1 MITYAALSPHPPL
14 LIPEIGGERI
24 QDVAATVEG
33 MQQMARELVDS
44 YPETVVF
51 LTPHGNV
58 FSDAVSALSEV
69 TLEGDFSDF
78 GNHNKRTSCQKDRKS
93 VV

>member
-58 FSDAVSALSEV
+58 FSDAVSALSAILATIIKGRAV
-69 TLEGDFSDF
+69 KMIM
-78 GNHNKRTSCQKDRKS
+78 NCCRK
-93 VV
+93 